1 MERLFSRAN
10 KGHYVPYV
18 YIQPRMTMVVYVSP
32 LPPADLGQ
40 STGEQFL
47 MKEGL
52 SPAEGPE
59 DTFVKVDTLGEAV
72 KAVQMFGEK
81 KILVMLRGGQI
92 LLLRKFKYFQ
102 Q

>member
-1 MERLFSRAN
+1 
-10 KGHYVPYV
+10 
-18 YIQPRMTMVVYVSP
+18 
-32 LPPADLGQ
+32 
-40 STGEQFL
+40 

-59 DTFVKVDTLGEAV
+59 GTFVKVDTLGEAV